1 MATSVIS
8 WKPWQKIIFRFFFLF
23 FSVSSITGI
32 EFIALLSSFAFSKN
46 GFKLGDLFK
55 PLTGALHWLDAH
67 IYHIG
72 YHPKVHGS
80 FPGDNH
86 FGIVFYIT
94 VFFVVALATATWSI
108 LDKKRES
115 YNKLF
120 YWFCLYLRYLL
131 AIIIIIYGVDK
142 LIPAQMSH
150 PNVIMLTTP
159 YGHFNRFNILWS
171 FMGMSPG
178 YMMFTG
184 AFELIAGLLLFFPR
198 TALAG
203 YLLVIAV
210 LSNVVALNWFYNVP
224 VKMFSTLLLLYALF
238 LIAPYLNTLFQFFF
252 KSKAVPYPKAR
263 FIFQTKWKKHTLSAV
278 LLLVP
283 LLVIL
288 LTSFDTYKR
297 YGRQQDDARKEK
309 IYDVTVFIAK
319 DTLPPLLTD
328 TLRWKRVFLSVYGDQ
343 FVIANMKDNTDWYD
357 FEMDS
362 IKKTLTLH
370 DNPDKATWKVF
381 HYTKPAKDQLQL
393 AGKWKGKDISVSL
406 KLLPVDGIPLNK
418 EGIKF
423 IQEGMGD

>member
-1 MATSVIS
+1 MATQSP
-8 WKPWQKIIFRFFFLF
+8 WKSWQKISFRFFFLF
-23 FSVSSITGI
+23 FSITSFTGI
-32 EFIALLSSFAFSKN
+32 ELITLLTSFAFTKK
-46 GFKLGDLFK
+46 GFQMTTPYK
-55 PLTGALHWLDAH
+55 PLAGVLHWLDMH

-72 YHPKVHGS
+72 YHPKIHDS

-94 VFFVVALATATWSI
+94 AFFVVVLATVTWSI
-108 LDKKRES
+108 LDKKRGS

-131 AIIIIIYGVDK
+131 AIIIISYGIDK
-142 LIPAQMSH
+142 LIPVQMSH
-150 PNVIMLTTP
+150 PDVVMLTTP
-159 YGHFNRFNILWS
+159 YGELNRFNVLWS

-184 AFELIAGLLLFFPR
+184 AIELIGGLLLFFPR
-198 TALAG
+198 TAVAG

-224 VKMFSTLLLLYALF
+224 VKVFSALLLLYALF
-238 LIAPYLNTLFQFFF
+238 LLAPYFNSLFQFFF
-252 KSKAVPYPKAR
+252 RNNAAPYPQRR
-263 FIFQTKWKKHTLSAV
+263 FVFQTKWKKYLVSAV

-283 LLVIL
+283 LLTIL
-288 LTSFDTYKR
+288 LSSFDTYKR
-297 YGRQQDDARKEK
+297 YGRQENDARKEK
-309 IYDVTVFIAK
+309 IYDVTAFIAR

-343 FVIANMKDNTDWYD
+343 FVIANMKNNMDWYQ
-357 FEMDS
+357 FETDS
-362 IKKTLTLH
+362 IKKTFTLH
-370 DNPDKATWKVF
+370 DNPNKATWKVF
-381 HYTKPAKDQLQL
+381 HYTNPAKDRLQL
-393 AGKWKGKDISVSL
+393 TGKWKGKDISISL
-406 KLLPVDGIPLNK
+406 KLSPVDSIPLNK